1 MIENQKNKDLL
12 IVRNSFAQFRQSH
25 LNKSD
30 MEKKFEAERLVY
42 QTLIVQMKDKIIEL
56 ENICEN

>member
-42 QTLIVQMKDKIIEL
+42 
-56 ENICEN
+56 